1 MYMQVDKTTLHDLSI
16 FHHEEEL
23 SVFQHLNFTKTNNGK
38 ERLFNILAHPQ
49 SSVKDIEYTQQTIR
63 ELVILSGAL
72 PITITNGTLMVIEKF
87 YETPIDS
94 YPNSANIVESFT
106 YKILNSS
113 DYSLTK
119 YSVQHFIVFLKGMRS
134 FFEVF
139 QKSKSIQLQTW
150 ATRIQTLLNKPVARA
165 MMDKEDEKKLSIREV
180 VLFGSFL
187 RNHFHN
193 QVDDLISVYSQVD
206 AYASLATAC
215 SKYGFNF
222 PIFAETATPYVLA
235 ENLFHLQLKEPVAY
249 NVEINEQ
256 KNFLFLTSA
265 NMGGKSTF
273 IKALGIAVYLAHVGM
288 GVPAQKME
296 LSLFDGIL
304 SNIQVVDNIIKGE
317 SFFFNEVQRIKHT
330 VEKISNGQKWLV
342 LIDELFKG
350 TNQQDAIRCSITVI
364 EGLRKMQNCLFVL
377 STHLYEIGEALQHYS
392 NIQFKYFE
400 TSVVNDQLVFSYQ
413 MKEGISNDRIGYLI
427 LKREGVVELLNKL

>member
-1 MYMQVDKTTLHDLSI
+1 MQIDKTTLHDLSI
-16 FHHEEEL
+16 FHHDEEQ

-38 ERLFNILAHPQ
+38 ERLHSILAHPK
-49 SSVKDIEYTQQTIR
+49 SSVKDIEHTQQTIR
-63 ELVILSGAL
+63 EFIHLAKSL
-72 PITITNGTLMVIEKF
+72 PATITNGTLMVIEKF
-87 YETPIDS
+87 YDTPVNS
-94 YPNSANIVESFT
+94 YPNSANVLESFT

-119 YSVQHFIVFLKGMRS
+119 YSVQHFIIFLKGMKK
-134 FFEVF
+134 FYELFE
-139 QKSKSIQLQTW
+139 KSTSAQQQTW
-150 ATRIQTLLNKPVARA
+150 AAKIQSLLNKTVART
-165 MMDKEDEKKLSIREV
+165 MMQKEDEKKLSVREI

-187 RNHFHN
+187 WNHFRS
-193 QVDDLISVYSQVD
+193 QIGDLINIYSQID
-206 AYASLATAC
+206 AYTSLATAC
-215 SKYGFNF
+215 VTYNFNF
-222 PIFAETATPYVLA
+222 PVFMESEAPQVFADD
-235 ENLFHLQLKEPVAY
+235 LFHLQLKEAVAY
-249 NVEINEQ
+249 NVEINEH
-256 KNFLFLTSA
+256 KNFLFLTGA

-288 GVPAQKME
+288 GVPAKKME

-330 VEKISNGQKWLV
+330 VEKISNGKKWLV

-350 TNQQDAIRCSITVI
+350 TNQQDAVKCSITVI

-377 STHLYEIGEALQHYS
+377 STHLYEIGEALKRYS

-400 TSVVNDQLVFSYQ
+400 TSIVDDKLFFSYKMQ
-413 MKEGISNDRIGYLI
+413 DGISSDRIGYLI
-427 LKREGVVELLNKL
+427 LKREGVVDLLNKL

>member
-1 MYMQVDKTTLHDLSI
+1 MQIDKTTLHDLSI
-16 FHHEEEL
+16 FHHDEEQ
-23 SVFQHLNFTKTNNGK
+23 SVFHHLNFTKTNNGK

-49 SSVKDIEYTQQTIR
+49 SSIKDIEYTQQTIR
-63 ELVILSGAL
+63 ELIHLADLL
-72 PITITNGTLMVIEKF
+72 PVTITNGTLMVMEKF

-94 YPNSANIVESFT
+94 YPNSSNIVESLT
-106 YKILNSS
+106 YKFLNSS
-113 DYSLTK
+113 DYSLTR
-119 YSVQHFIVFLKGMRS
+119 YSVQHFIVFLKGMRNFS
-134 FFEVF
+134 ELFG
-139 QKSKSIQLQTW
+139 KASSNQLQTW
-150 ATRIQTLLNKPVARA
+150 ATRVHSLLNKPVAGK
-165 MMDKEDEKKLSIREV
+165 MMEKEDEKKLSVREV

-193 QVDDLISVYSQVD
+193 QINDLINIYSHID

-215 SKYGFNF
+215 IRYGFSF
-222 PIFAETATPYVLA
+222 PVFVESIAPRVFAD
-235 ENLFHLQLKEPVAY
+235 NLFHLQLKEPVAY
-249 NVEINEQ
+249 NIEINEH

-288 GVPAQKME
+288 GVPAKKME

-330 VEKISNGQKWLV
+330 VEKISDDKKWLV

-350 TNQQDAIRCSITVI
+350 TNQQDAIKCSITVI

-377 STHLYEIGEALQHYS
+377 STHLYEIGDAVKHYS

-400 TSVVNDQLVFSYQ
+400 TSVVDDQLVFSYQ
-413 MKEGISNDRIGYLI
+413 MKDGISNDRIGYLI
-427 LKREGVVELLNKL
+427 LKREGVVDLLDKL